1 MRWWRRKESDH
12 DLERE
17 LRSYLELETDE
28 QQEAGLPPDQARH
41 AAQRAFGNTT
51 LVQEKI
57 REMSRWMLLDRLRQD
72 LRYAFRT
79 LGRNRGFTAVAIL
92 TLALG
97 IGANTAIFSLLNAV
111 ELRRLPVRDP
121 QQLVMLQ
128 WTANKKADWSG
139 GSSSYGGCDAR
150 KLGAV
155 SAGCSFSYPLFDY
168 FRSHSKLFSGLAAVA
183 GPAGLNA
190 RIRGE
195 IVHASAQ
202 FVSGDFF
209 SVVGVQTQ
217 LGRTIDAKDDL
228 GGSEPVAVL
237 SSRYWEKYFGSDP
250 RVLGATIS
258 LEGAPFTVVGVAAK
272 EFFGL
277 QPTGLPD
284 LWISVH
290 SGSRLG
296 YGWWQSLAARDA
308 WLYVIGRV
316 TAGARLDQV
325 EAELGVLLRQA
336 PGSQEVFNPGTRS
349 AVALAGIAQGLSGLR
364 QMYSDQLHVLMAVVG
379 LVLLIACAN
388 IANLLLTR
396 ASVRRREM
404 AVRMAIGCSRGR
416 LLQQLITES
425 FLLSALGTAAGLL
438 IAIWASRAL
447 AALLTS
453 RAGYHTLIDVH
464 LDPLVLSFTVAVAC
478 LAATLFGLA
487 PALAGT
493 REHPGAALKS
503 GAASGRRSR
512 FGRALVAAEMALALV
527 LLIGAGLFVRTLD
540 NLEKLDPGFHRDHL
554 LTLQISRPH
563 DVNKPQDQTPVNP
576 GLRDRLAALPGVL
589 SASWASDLLL
599 VGNLEMGSIRLDGRD
614 DLGDLRAD
622 ILRVGPRFFE
632 TMGIPVLAGRS
643 VQIQDCQ
650 PDATPIWIN
659 RRLAEKYGS
668 NVDPL
673 GRVILR
679 GKTRYQIAGIVGDTK
694 YQTLRSSTDPSVY
707 IPSRGGGVFV
717 LRTASDPESLAAA
730 VRGAAHDVNP
740 NLIVDNIKSQA
751 AQIDE
756 QLFNEHLMARL
767 SMVFGLLALTM
778 AAIGIYGVLAFSV
791 TRRTKEIAI
800 RMSLGAMPGEILR
813 LVLRDGLAPAVTGAM
828 VGLLAS
834 WGLTKLIT
842 TLLFGVT
849 ALDPFTYV
857 AATLLLLAV
866 AMLACYLPARRAT
879 RVSPVVALR
888 YE

>member
-1 MRWWRRKESDH
+1 MHWRPGRGRER

-17 LRSYLELETDE
+17 LRSHLELEALE
-28 QQEAGLPPDQARH
+28 QEADGLAPDRASYAAR
-41 AAQRAFGNTT
+41 RAFGNTT
-51 LVQEKI
+51 LVQEEI

-72 LRYAFRT
+72 LHYAFRT

-97 IGANTAIFSLLNAV
+97 IGANTAVFSLLNAV

-121 QQLVMLQ
+121 QQLVMLE
-128 WTANKKADWSG
+128 WTANKKADWRG
-139 GSSSYGGCDAR
+139 GSSSYNGCDAR

-155 SAGCSFSYPLFDY
+155 SAGCSFSYPDFDY
-168 FRSHSKLFSGLAAVA
+168 FRSRSRLLSGLAAVA
-183 GPAGLNA
+183 GPAGLDA

-209 SVVGVQTQ
+209 SVLGVRTQ
-217 LGRTIDAKDDL
+217 LGRTIDARDDL
-228 GGSEPVAVL
+228 AGAEPVAVL
-237 SSRYWEKYFGSDP
+237 SSPYWEKHFGSDP

-258 LEGAPFTVVGVAAK
+258 LEGAPFNVVGVAAK

-296 YGWWQSLAARDA
+296 YGWWSSVGADNG
-308 WLYVIGRV
+308 WLYLIGRL
-316 TAGARLDQV
+316 TAGARPDQAA
-325 EAELGVLLRQA
+325 AELGVLLRQA
-336 PGSQEVFNPGTRS
+336 PGSQDVFTPGTRS

-364 QMYSDQLHVLMAVVG
+364 RLYSDQLHVLMAVVG

-438 IAIWASRAL
+438 IAQWASHAL
-447 AALLTS
+447 AAFLAS
-453 RAGYHTLIDVH
+453 RTGARILVDVS

-503 GAASGRRSR
+503 GNSSGGRSR
-512 FGRALVAAEMALALV
+512 FGRVLVAAEMALALV

-540 NLEKLDPGFHRDHL
+540 NLEKLDPGFRRDHL

-563 DVNKPQDQTPVNP
+563 DVSKPQGQSPVNP

-589 SASWASDLLL
+589 SASWASELLL

-614 DLGDLRAD
+614 DLGEVHVDT
-622 ILRVGPRFFE
+622 LRVGPRFFE

-650 PDATPIWIN
+650 PDATAIWVN
-659 RRLAEKYGS
+659 RRLAESYGS

-673 GRVILR
+673 GRVIVR
-679 GKTRYQIAGIVGDTK
+679 GKTRYQIAGIVGDAK
-694 YQTLRSSTDPSVY
+694 YEELRGSIAPSVY
-707 IPSRGGGVFV
+707 NPALGGGVFV
-717 LRTASDPESLAAA
+717 LRTASDPASLTAA
-730 VRGAAHDVNP
+730 VRGAVHDVNP
-740 NLIVDNIKSQA
+740 NLIVDNVKSQA

-767 SMVFGLLALTM
+767 STAFGLLALTM
-778 AAIGIYGVLAFSV
+778 AAIGIYGVLVFSV

-800 RMSLGAMPGEILR
+800 RMSLGAMPGGIMR
-813 LVLRDGLAPAVTGAM
+813 LVLRDGLAPASIGAA

-834 WGLTKLIT
+834 WGLTKLIAA
-842 TLLFGVT
+842 LLFGVT
-849 ALDPFTYV
+849 ALDPLTYI
-857 AATLLLLAV
+857 ASTFLLLAV
-866 AMLACYLPARRAT
+866 AMLACYIPARRAT

>member
-1 MRWWRRKESDH
+1 MRWRRKQSER

-17 LRSYLELETDE
+17 LRSHLDLEAEE
-28 QQEAGLPPDQARH
+28 RREAGLSLDQARY
-41 AAQRAFGNTT
+41 AAQRVFGNTA
-51 LVQEKI
+51 LIQEEI
-57 REMSRWMLLDRLRQD
+57 RDMSRWMLLDRLRQD
-72 LRYAFRT
+72 LHYAFRT

-139 GSSSYGGCDAR
+139 GSSSYNGCDAG

-155 SAGCSFSYPLFDY
+155 SAGCSFSYPVFDY

-183 GPAGLNA
+183 GPAGLDA

-209 SVVGVQTQ
+209 SVLSVSTQ
-217 LGRTIDAKDDL
+217 LGRTIDARDDL
-228 GGSEPVAVL
+228 AGAEPVAVL
-237 SSRYWEKYFGSDP
+237 SSRYWEKHFGSDP
-250 RVLGATIS
+250 RVLGTAIS
-258 LEGAPFTVVGVAAK
+258 LEGAPFTIVGVAAK

-296 YGWWQSLAARDA
+296 VGWWQSLAARDG
-308 WLYVIGRV
+308 WLYVIGRLKPESPFGQ
-316 TAGARLDQV
+316 AQ
-325 EAELGVLLRQA
+325 AEMGVLLRQA
-336 PGSQEVFNPGTRS
+336 PGSQDLFTPGTRS
-349 AVALAGIAQGLSGLR
+349 GVALAGIAQGLSGLR
-364 QMYSDQLHVLMAVVG
+364 RLYSDQLHVLMAVVG

-447 AALLTS
+447 AALLAS
-453 RAGYHTLIDVH
+453 RAGYRTLVDVQ
-464 LDPLVLSFTVAVAC
+464 LDPLVLSFTVGVAC

-493 REHPGAALKS
+493 REHAGAALKS
-503 GAASGRRSR
+503 GTASSQRSR
-512 FGRALVAAEMALALV
+512 FGHALVAAEMALALV
-527 LLIGAGLFVRTLD
+527 LLIGAGLFVRTLV
-540 NLEKLDPGFHRDHL
+540 NLEKFDPGFRRDHL
-554 LTLQISRPH
+554 LTFQISRPH
-563 DVNKPQDQTPVNP
+563 DVNNPQVQSPVNA

-599 VGNLEMGSIRLDGRD
+599 VGNLEMGSVRLDGRD
-614 DLGDLRAD
+614 DLGDIHID
-622 ILRVGPRFFE
+622 TLRVGPRFFE

-694 YQTLRSSTDPSVY
+694 YQTLRSSIDPSVY

-717 LRTASDPESLAAA
+717 LRTVSDPESLAAA
-730 VRGAAHDVNP
+730 VRGAVHDVNP
-740 NLIVDNIKSQA
+740 NLIVDNVKSQA

-767 SMVFGLLALTM
+767 STAFGLLALAM
-778 AAIGIYGVLAFSV
+778 AAIGIYGVLVFSV

-800 RMSLGAMPGEILR
+800 RMSLGAMPGGIMR

-828 VGLLAS
+828 LGLLAS

-849 ALDPFTYV
+849 ALDLFTYI
-857 AATLLLLAV
+857 AATSVLLAV

>member
-1 MRWWRRKESDH
+1 MRWRRRKQS

-17 LRSYLELETDE
+17 LRSHLELEADE
-28 QQEAGLPPDQARH
+28 RQEAGLSLDQARY
-41 AAQRAFGNTT
+41 AAQRALGNTT
-51 LVQEKI
+51 LVQEEI

-72 LRYAFRT
+72 LHYAFRT

-121 QQLVMLQ
+121 QQLVMLE
-128 WTANKKADWSG
+128 WTANKKADWPG

-155 SAGCSFSYPLFDY
+155 SAGCSFSYPVFDY
-168 FRSHSKLFSGLAAVA
+168 FRSQSKLFSGFTAVA
-183 GPAGLNA
+183 GPAGLDA
-190 RIRGE
+190 RVRGE
-195 IVHASAQ
+195 LVHASAQ
-202 FVSGDFF
+202 FVSGGFF
-209 SVVGVQTQ
+209 SVLGVSTQ
-217 LGRTIDAKDDL
+217 LGRALDDKDDL
-228 GGSEPVAVL
+228 PGAEPVAVL
-237 SSRYWEKYFGSDP
+237 SSRYWEKYFGSNP

-258 LEGAPFTVVGVAAK
+258 LEGAPFTIVGVAA
-272 EFFGL
+272 EGFFGL

-284 LWISVH
+284 LWIPVH

-296 YGWWQSLAARDA
+296 YGWWNSVGADNA
-308 WLYVIGRV
+308 WLYLIGRL
-316 TAGARLDQV
+316 TAGARPEQA

-336 PGSQEVFNPGTRS
+336 PGSQDVFTPGMRS
-349 AVALAGIAQGLSGLR
+349 SISLAGIAQGLSGLR
-364 QMYSDQLHVLMAVVG
+364 QLYSDQLHDLMAVVG

-396 ASVRRREM
+396 ASSRRREM
-404 AVRMAIGCSRGR
+404 AVRMAIGCSRAR
-416 LLQQLITES
+416 LMQQLMTES
-425 FLLSALGTAAGLL
+425 FLLSALGTGAGLL

-447 AALLTS
+447 AALLAS
-453 RAGYHTLIDVH
+453 RAGYRTLVDVH
-464 LDPLVLSFTVAVAC
+464 PDPLVLSFTVGVAC

-493 REHPGAALKS
+493 REHAGAALKS
-503 GAASGRRSR
+503 GAASGQRSR
-512 FGRALVAAEMALALV
+512 FGNALVAAEMALALV
-527 LLIGAGLFVRTLD
+527 LLIGAGLFVRTLI
-540 NLEKLDPGFHRDHL
+540 NLEKFDPGFRRDHL
-554 LTLQISRPH
+554 LTFQISRPH
-563 DVNKPQDQTPVNP
+563 DVNNPQVPSPVNA

-589 SASWASDLLL
+589 SATWASDLLL
-599 VGNLEMGSIRLDGRD
+599 VGNLEMGSVRLDGRD
-614 DLGDLRAD
+614 DLGDIHID
-622 ILRVGPRFFE
+622 TLRVGPRFFE

-673 GRVILR
+673 GRVIVR

-694 YQTLRSSTDPSVY
+694 YQTLRSSIDPSVY
-707 IPSRGGGVFV
+707 ISSRSGGVFL
-717 LRTASDPESLAAA
+717 LRTASDPASLAAA

-740 NLIVDNIKSQA
+740 NLIVDNVKSEA

-767 SMVFGLLALTM
+767 SMVFGLVALIM

-791 TRRTKEIAI
+791 TRRTAEIAI

-813 LVLRDGLAPAVTGAM
+813 LVLRDGLAPAAIGAAL
-828 VGLLAS
+828 GLLAS
-834 WGLTKLIT
+834 WGLTKLIAA
-842 TLLFGVT
+842 LLFGVA

-866 AMLACYLPARRAT
+866 AMLACYIPARRAT
-879 RVSPVVALR
+879 RVSPVIALR